1 MGSLKMTQNGVGQQN
16 QRSFGRFLICMVI
29 WAIILT
35 QCGTYWI
42 YEFIDKIV
50 NLEEPELE
58 EETTTYQIPKPKGPI
73 STEDIL
79 EVERERM
86 FLQISEYCLPK
97 LVCELHATLP

>member
-1 MGSLKMTQNGVGQQN
+1 MTQNGVGQQN

-42 YEFIDKIV
+42 YEFIDNIV

-58 EETTTYQIPKPKGPI
+58 EETTNYQIPKPKISSEGTHLIFTILKDENVKFANFFKWAGP
-73 STEDIL
+73 
-79 EVERERM
+79 
-86 FLQISEYCLPK
+86 
-97 LVCELHATLP
+97 

>member
-1 MGSLKMTQNGVGQQN
+1 MTQNGVGQQN

-42 YEFIDKIV
+42 YEFIDNIV

-58 EETTTYQIPKPKGPI
+58 EETTKYQIPKPKI
-73 STEDIL
+73 SSEGTHLI
-79 EVERERM
+79 
-86 FLQISEYCLPK
+86 FLIFQDENVKIKDENVKITNPFKWARL
-97 LVCELHATLP
+97 